1 MSRASPLSNLAA
13 SSPTAERMPR
23 LLAGG
28 VTLVLVVVLAT
39 QLAWWGWHFITPR
52 LSAGVGDTAP
62 DGVEVIDASLAR
74 NLLGSAPS
82 VANSAA
88 SPTATATASEFR
100 LKGVFAVDGRTLS
113 AAVINAGGRDLSV
126 RVNEAISD
134 GVRLVEVQRDHAII
148 SRGGVRERIE
158 LERLGSSAAKV
169 ASPGQGTGST
179 NPAGAAA
186 GSGFRLNV
194 SSGGRNTYS
203 LSRTELNNVLKDPNQ
218 INYLGQIVQAPGSG
232 VQVQD
237 APVGSLANKLGLQV
251 GDIIITLNGQP
262 INGPGDL
269 ARLYGVFGT
278 TNSVRA
284 EIRRSGTPMVLNY
297 NIAQ

>member
-1 MSRASPLSNLAA
+1 MSHASTTST
-13 SSPTAERMPR
+13 SPSRRPSAERMPSWAANSLT
-23 LLAGG
+23 LLM
-28 VTLVLVVVLAT
+28 VVVLAT
-39 QLAWWGWHFITPR
+39 QVAWWGWHFMTPR
-52 LSAGVGDTAP
+52 LSDGAGEASTES
-62 DGVEVIDASLAR
+62 VEVIDASLAR
-74 NLLGSAPS
+74 NLLGGAS
-82 VANSAA
+82 SAA
-88 SPTATATASEFR
+88 APAATASEFR

-113 AAVINAGGRDLSV
+113 AVVINAGGRDLSV
-126 RVNEAISD
+126 RVNEAITD
-134 GVRLVEVQRDHAII
+134 GVRLVEVHRDHAII

-158 LERLGSSAAKV
+158 LERLGAAFGKGAAAANTGNSSSV
-169 ASPGQGTGST
+169 
-179 NPAGAAA
+179 NAA

-237 APVGSLANKLGLQV
+237 APAGSLANKLGLQV
-251 GDIIITLNGQP
+251 GDVIIALNGQP

-284 EIRRSGTPMVLNY
+284 EIRRGGTPMVLNY

>member
-1 MSRASPLSNLAA
+1 MSIARP
-13 SSPTAERMPR
+13 SSPPTEHVPR
-23 LLAGG
+23 WVANGLTLA
-28 VTLVLVVVLAT
+28 VVVVLAT
-39 QLAWWGWHFITPR
+39 QIAWWGWHFLTPR
-52 LSAGVGDTAP
+52 LSASPTTEAAAQSAD
-62 DGVEVIDASLAR
+62 VIDASLAR
-74 NLLGSAPS
+74 NLLGAAPTS
-82 VANSAA
+82 GSPAAA
-88 SPTATATASEFR
+88 SSEFR

-113 AAVINAGGRDLSV
+113 AAILNAGGRDLSV
-126 RVNEAISD
+126 RVNESIAD
-134 GVRLVEVQRDHAII
+134 GVRLVEVHRDHAII
-148 SRGGVRERIE
+148 SRGGVRERID
-158 LERLGSSAAKV
+158 LDRLGTSSGKAT
-169 ASPGQGTGST
+169 ASSGASTTGAT
-179 NPAGAAA
+179 TAA
-186 GSGFRLNV
+186 GGSFRLNV

-237 APVGSLANKLGLQV
+237 APAGSLANKLGLQV
-251 GDIIITLNGQP
+251 GDIIIALNGQP

-284 EIRRSGTPMVLNY
+284 EIRRGGTPMVLNY

>member
-1 MSRASPLSNLAA
+1 
-13 SSPTAERMPR
+13 
-23 LLAGG
+23 
-28 VTLVLVVVLAT
+28 
-39 QLAWWGWHFITPR
+39 
-52 LSAGVGDTAP
+52 
-62 DGVEVIDASLAR
+62 VIDASLAR
-74 NLLGSAPS
+74 NLLGAAPTS
-82 VANSAA
+82 GSPAAA
-88 SPTATATASEFR
+88 SSEFR

-113 AAVINAGGRDLSV
+113 AAILNAGGRDLSV
-126 RVNEAISD
+126 RVNESIAD
-134 GVRLVEVQRDHAII
+134 GVRLVEVHRDHAII
-148 SRGGVRERIE
+148 SRGGVRERID
-158 LERLGSSAAKV
+158 LDRLGTSSGKAT
-169 ASPGQGTGST
+169 ASSGASTTGAT
-179 NPAGAAA
+179 TAA
-186 GSGFRLNV
+186 GGSFRLNV

-237 APVGSLANKLGLQV
+237 APAGSLANKLGLQV
-251 GDIIITLNGQP
+251 GDIIIALNGQP

-284 EIRRSGTPMVLNY
+284 EIRRGGTPMVLNY